1 MNCDYEDE
9 LRRGERSQRR
19 IACSDATRDPSP
31 LLPPSRSSARMRAR
45 ALLEPTDA
53 AAAARSYAE
62 IKKKCVLLNVT
73 DEDRALIAK
82 AKGISDD
89 IEFHKD

>member
-1 MNCDYEDE
+1 MRTSCEEERD
-9 LRRGERSQRR
+9 RRGASPVLTRR
-19 IACSDATRDPSP
+19 ATRRPSSH
-31 LLPPSRSSARMRAR
+31 LLALPRACAR

>member
-1 MNCDYEDE
+1 
-9 LRRGERSQRR
+9 
-19 IACSDATRDPSP
+19 
-31 LLPPSRSSARMRAR
+31 MRAR

-53 AAAARSYAE
+53 AAAARSYDE
-62 IKKKCVLLNVT
+62 VNKKCELLNVT

-89 IEFHKD
+89 IKLD